1 MIVTVNTTI
10 MDGTV
15 VRWFRS
21 LDAAQTQRQVMSA
34 SRHGVRVEVYLHEIP
49 GEALRAANGAYETLR
64 RDRNAD
70 VRHLATHVNRG
81 PSNGPLV
88 PVGEA
93 MSDG

>member
-1 MIVTVNTTI
+1 MIVTVNKI
-10 MDGTV
+10 MDETV

-21 LDAAQTQRQVMSA
+21 LDAAQNQRHVMSA

-49 GEALRAANGAYETLR
+49 AEAQRTAHGAYETLR

-70 VRHLATHVNRG
+70 VTHLATHVNRG

-88 PVGEA
+88 PIEEVE
-93 MSDG
+93 